1 MDHATDLGHHIM
13 ITRAIVRCFV
23 GVALFGACAQ
33 LQSADRIPL
42 MDGKTFHGWD
52 GDTNVTWRLED
63 GAFVGGFLDRRV
75 PRNEFLAST
84 RSFTNFVL
92 RLEFKLIGTEGF
104 VNSGVQIRSQRLDHP
119 ANEMI
124 GYQADIGDGWWGAL
138 YDESRRN
145 KVLIKPDEAA
155 VQRAVR
161 PGAWNEYT
169 IRCEDRRIRTWINGV
184 PMIDYIEADE
194 SLPQHG
200 RIGLQI
206 HGDAKAEAWFREIT
220 VELLP

>member
-1 MDHATDLGHHIM
+1 MT
-13 ITRAIVRCFV
+13 TRAIVRSFV
-23 GVALFGACAQ
+23 GVALFCAFAH
-33 LQSADRIPL
+33 LHAADRIAL

-52 GDTNVTWRLED
+52 GDTKVTWRMED

-84 RSFTNFVL
+84 QSFTNFVL
-92 RLEFKLIGTEGF
+92 RLKFKLIGTEGF
-104 VNSGVQIRSQRLDHP
+104 VNSGVQIRSQRLDDP

-124 GYQADIGDGWWGAL
+124 GYQADIGEGWWGAL

-145 KVLIKPDEAA
+145 KVLIKPDDAA
-155 VQRAVR
+155 VQRAVK
-161 PGAWNEYT
+161 PGEWNEYT
-169 IRCEDRRIRTWINGV
+169 IHCVDRRIRTWINGV
-184 PMIDYIEADE
+184 PMIDYTEADE

-206 HGDAKAEAWFREIT
+206 HGDAKAEAWFKDIT
-220 VELLP
+220 IELLP